1 MQKES
6 LSLAEQIA
14 LNRFINSDRTSDKT
28 KSAFKK
34 VLDKYSINE
43 NEKYKNDISELKELL
58 EFANEKNKIEILKQI
73 QKLKT
78 EFR

>member
-6 LSLAEQIA
+6 LSLAEQNA